1 MATADGSLRTTPRSG
16 AKMSVLTVPRSI
28 ARSSV
33 KILLR
38 MFITPPLVLTASL
51 VDVIRRGQLR
61 LGKWRSTR
69 DRRISAAFP
78 QTARRIRVPFQD
90 EHAGRNPS
98 GRAEGERKQN
108 DEL

>member
-28 ARSSV
+28 AKSSV

-38 MFITPPLVLTASL
+38 MFISPPLVQTHSN

-61 LGKWRSTR
+61 LGKWRSTST
-69 DRRISAAFP
+69 DAHISRFSINGP
-78 QTARRIRVPFQD
+78 PHPVLFSD
-90 EHAGRNPS
+90 EPPRKTPH
-98 GRAEGERKQN
+98 GRA
-108 DEL
+108 

>member
-16 AKMSVLTVPRSI
+16 AKMSVLTVPRSM
-28 ARSSV
+28 AKSSV

-69 DRRISAAFP
+69 TETHIRRFSKNRPPHRVSFPDEPADRTRPA
-78 QTARRIRVPFQD
+78 
-90 EHAGRNPS
+90 
-98 GRAEGERKQN
+98 RAEGE
-108 DEL
+108 

>member
-38 MFITPPLVLTASL
+38 MFIAPPLVITASL

-61 LGKWRSTR
+61 LGKWRSTKT
-69 DRRISAAFP
+69 DSDIRRFSKNGRPPRVSFSDEPAD
-78 QTARRIRVPFQD
+78 RIR
-90 EHAGRNPS
+90 RR
-98 GRAEGERKQN
+98 RAEGE
-108 DEL
+108 